1 VIDLLP
7 SDEQQQIID
16 SVADYFART
25 EPASRVPA
33 NGGESAAILM
43 RQEMAALGWFSLGL
57 AEADGGIGY
66 SLIEEMLVAREFGRA
81 LASPALCAVIVAAHV
96 AAQAG
101 QRDMLRSILAG
112 NLGVGVVI
120 PVPSTDGTGGV
131 NLIAAQGAQ
140 LLLQWNTSGAGLYER
155 GAFAPSTIGKSLDE
169 TVGFERSA
177 QTTMQPVAW
186 VSSAE
191 SPLPYRAGL
200 LIGAQLVGVAEA
212 AKDLAVAYAKV
223 REQFGQP
230 IGAFQAIKHA
240 CAEMAVQCEVAYA
253 QTFFAG
259 LSVGG
264 GLPDA
269 EFQYAAAGLL
279 APDAAL
285 RNARM
290 GIQIHGAIGFT
301 SDCLAHRY
309 LKRAHLLKWLTM
321 PAHTLRAMCIAADPI
336 YGPTPRAGTA

>member
-1 VIDLLP
+1 MIDLLP
-7 SDEQQQIID
+7 SDEQRQIID
-16 SVADYFART
+16 SVADFFART
-25 EPASRVPA
+25 GPASSVPSP
-33 NGGESAAILM
+33 NDDGSAAVLV
-43 RQEMAALGWFSLGL
+43 RQEMAALGWFGLGL
-57 AEADGGIGY
+57 AEADGGIGC

-81 LASPALCAVIVAAHV
+81 LASPALCAAIVAAHV
-96 AAQAG
+96 AVQAG
-101 QRDMLRSILAG
+101 QREMLRNILAG

-120 PVPSTDGTGGV
+120 PAPSTDGGTSGV
-131 NLIAAQGAQ
+131 NLIAAQGAH
-140 LLLQWNTSGAGLYER
+140 LLLHWNTSGAGLYER
-155 GAFAPSTIGKSLDE
+155 DAFARSTIGTSLDE
-169 TVGFERSA
+169 TVGFERVA
-177 QTTMQPVAW
+177 QTIMQPVAW

-191 SPLPYRAGL
+191 SSLPSRAGL
-200 LIGAQLVGVAEA
+200 LICAQLVGIAEA

-240 CAEMAVQCEVAYA
+240 CAEMAVRCEAAYA

-259 LSVGG
+259 LSAGG

-269 EFQYAAAGLL
+269 GFQYAAAGLL

-290 GIQIHGAIGFT
+290 GIQIHGGIGFT

-309 LKRAHLLKWLTM
+309 LKRAHLLNWLTM
-321 PAHTLRAMCIAADPI
+321 PARAFRAMCIAADPI
-336 YGPTPRAGTA
+336 CA

>member
-1 VIDLLP
+1 MIDLLP

-16 SVADYFART
+16 SVANFFART
-25 EPASRVPA
+25 ESAPVPSSNEGASAGV
-33 NGGESAAILM
+33 LM
-43 RQEMAALGWFSLGL
+43 RREIAALGWFGLGL

-81 LASPALCAVIVAAHV
+81 LASPALCATVVAAHV

-101 QRDMLRSILAG
+101 QLERLRDILAG
-112 NLGVGVVI
+112 DAGVGAVI
-120 PVPSTDGTGGV
+120 PAPSIAGGAGGV
-131 NLIAAQGAQ
+131 NLIAAQGAT
-140 LLLQWNTSGAGLYER
+140 LLLHWNASGAGLYER
-155 GAFAPSTIGKSLDE
+155 DAFAPGTTGASLDE
-169 TVGFERSA
+169 AVGLERVA
-177 QTTMQPVAW
+177 QTTAQPVAW
-186 VSSAE
+186 VPGAD

-200 LIGAQLVGVAEA
+200 LICAQLVGVAEA

-230 IGAFQAIKHA
+230 IGAFQSIKHA
-240 CAEMAVQCEVAYA
+240 CAEMAVQCEAAYA

-259 LSVGG
+259 LSVDG

-269 EFQYAAAGLL
+269 GFQYAAAGLL
-279 APDAAL
+279 AGEAAL

-301 SDCLAHRY
+301 SDCRAHRY
-309 LKRAHLLKWLTM
+309 LKRAHLLKWLSM
-321 PAHTLRAMCIAADPI
+321 PARAFRAMCVAADPI
-336 YGPTPRAGTA
+336 YG

>member
-1 VIDLLP
+1 
-7 SDEQQQIID
+7 
-16 SVADYFART
+16 
-25 EPASRVPA
+25 
-33 NGGESAAILM
+33 
-43 RQEMAALGWFSLGL
+43 
-57 AEADGGIGY
+57 
-66 SLIEEMLVAREFGRA
+66 
-81 LASPALCAVIVAAHV
+81 LCAAIVAAHV

-101 QRDMLRSILAG
+101 RREMLRNILAG
-112 NLGVGVVI
+112 SLGVGVVV
-120 PVPSTDGTGGV
+120 PVPSTGGGTSGV
-131 NLIAAQGAQ
+131 NLIAAHGAQ
-140 LLLQWNTSGAGLYER
+140 LLLHWNASGAGLYER
-155 GAFAPSTIGKSLDE
+155 DAFARSATGTSLDE
-169 TVGFERSA
+169 TVGFERVA
-177 QTTMQPVAW
+177 QTTLQPVAW

-200 LIGAQLVGVAEA
+200 LICAQLVGIAEA

-259 LSVGG
+259 LSAGG

-269 EFQYAAAGLL
+269 GFQYAAAGLL
-279 APDAAL
+279 AADAAL

-290 GIQIHGAIGFT
+290 GIQIHGGVGFT

-321 PAHTLRAMCIAADPI
+321 PAHAFRAMCIAADPL
-336 YGPTPRAGTA
+336 YG